1 MKGPLNTSRCARV
14 LNRLYALQRLGVKPG
29 LGRIRRLMAA
39 LGDPHRAYPSIH
51 VAGTNGKG
59 STSAILHSILSRRY
73 STGLYTSPHLQ
84 RFNERIRV
92 NGALIKDSEVVR
104 GAERVEAAAK
114 KAGVR
119 GLTFFEFTTAMA
131 FLHFVDK
138 GVEAAV
144 LETGM
149 GGRWD
154 ATNIVEPAVSVITN
168 IGPDHAEFLGTE
180 ISSVAFEKA
189 GIIKKSV
196 PVVTGADK
204 KDALRVIRGA
214 AKEKNSPLSALGR
227 EFSVTAS
234 ARKGRFDYS
243 GTAWTLKGLSVG
255 LRGVHQWRNAACALA
270 ALEAARGAFKVT
282 VEDIRGGLA
291 GVVWPGRVEVLRTRP
306 LVILDSAHN
315 PEGAVTLREALGSFN
330 YSRLTLVIGV
340 MADKDIDGI
349 FSALIPLADK
359 AVFAAPDTQRA
370 APVETLLQKALPFGK
385 NAIAAGSVKEAL
397 RAALK
402 EARPSDA
409 VCVTGSVFT
418 VGEARGYLK
427 RVLSKGP

>member
-1 MKGPLNTSRCARV
+1 MK
-14 LNRLYALQRLGVKPG
+14 RLYALQRLGVKPG
-29 LGRIRRLMAA
+29 LGRIRKLLAA

-73 STGLYTSPHLQ
+73 STGLYTSPHLR

-131 FLHFVDK
+131 FLHFRDS

-154 ATNIVEPAVSVITN
+154 ATNIGEPIVSVITN
-168 IGPDHAEFLGTE
+168 IGLDHAEFLGPD
-180 ISSVAFEKA
+180 ISSVASEKA
-189 GIIKKSV
+189 GIIKRSV

-204 KDALRVIRGA
+204 RDALRVIRAA
-214 AKEKNSPLSALGR
+214 AKEKDSPLFVLGTDFNITPS
-227 EFSVTAS
+227 E
-234 ARKGRFDYS
+234 KEGRFDYS

-255 LRGVHQWRNAACALA
+255 LKGAHQRRNAACAIA
-270 ALEAARGAFKVT
+270 ALEAATGAFKVT
-282 VEDIRGGLA
+282 AGDIKRGLA
-291 GVVWPGRVEVLRTRP
+291 GVVWPGRVEVLKTRP

-315 PEGAVTLREALGSFN
+315 PEGAAALKEALGSFK

-349 FSALIPLADK
+349 FSTLIPLADK
-359 AVFAAPDTQRA
+359 VIFAAPRTQRA
-370 APVETLLQKALPFGK
+370 APVETLLQKARPYELD
-385 NAIAAGSVKEAL
+385 AEAAGTVKDAL

-402 EARPSDA
+402 GARRADA

-418 VGEARGYLK
+418 VGEALAYLK
-427 RVLSKGP
+427 RALGKDT